1 MEIKK
6 SIGKNT
12 LGGGQKMTVD
22 LRTYNRSTHDLS
34 YAWRS
39 SMGVGTLVPCMKMIG
54 LPGDTFDI
62 NIDNKVLT
70 HPTVGPLFGSYKLQ
84 VDIFT
89 VPFRLYIAAL
99 HNNALNVGMDMSKV
113 KIPIYKV
120 EQKAGTA
127 DLENT
132 LKYSTSCIFAY
143 LGNRGQEMKKE
154 TGGSTGLISQNFN
167 AVPILGY
174 LDIFKNYYANKQ
186 ETAFRFI
193 GADPYLSINDTGL
206 KLNDIASNK
215 NSQRITSGTMNILLQ
230 NSPSWDEVNYNDV
243 TITFTQQVGT
253 ATDNVEY
260 KKTYTI
266 EELKKW
272 FSIASTGNLM
282 TLAYNGKG
290 VTSSED
296 YLYGK
301 PKEWKVENIT
311 NILKENLTDLDQLRE
326 DILGM
331 GNNRFELTRESK
343 IGGNKDFEYIK
354 HILGGNSTKYENSTK
369 YNRNSAQCGLLLKT
383 YQSDI
388 FTNWI
393 NSDWIDGENGI
404 SAVTAISTEGNK
416 FTIDQLNLSK
426 KVYDM
431 LNRIAISGGTYQD
444 WVETVYTS
452 TWNMHTE
459 TPVYEGGMSAEIEFQ
474 EVVSNSATEKEPL
487 GTLAGRGFSSNKKG
501 GQLHIQVTE
510 PCYIMGIVSIT
521 PRVDYCQGNDWDIT
535 SLETMDDLHK
545 PQLDSIGYQDL
556 MQEQMNGY
564 ASKELAVGKQP
575 SWINYMTN
583 YNKTYGTFAEE
594 DGENEAFMVLNRYFD
609 TKVTGT
615 NTNQKREIYNT
626 SSYIDPSQYNY
637 IFAETGT
644 KSMNFWIQLGFA
656 VEARRVMSASQIP
669 NL

>member
-1 MEIKK
+1 MSITK

-12 LGGGQKMTVD
+12 LGGGQKITVD
-22 LRTYNRSTHDLS
+22 LKTYNRSTHDLS

-39 SMGVGTLVPCMKMIG
+39 SMGVGTLVPCMKILG

-120 EQKAGTA
+120 EQKAGTKG
-127 DLENT
+127 LPEKLT
-132 LKYSTSCIFAY
+132 YSKSCILTY
-143 LGNRGQEMKKE
+143 LGNRGQEMRE
-154 TGGSTGLISQNFN
+154 ADGSTKLISQEFN
-167 AVPILGY
+167 TIPLLGY

-186 ETAFRFI
+186 EPLFRYI
-193 GADPYLSINDTGL
+193 GADPYLMMTNSL
-206 KLNDIASNK
+206 VLNARSDNK
-215 NSQRITSGTMNILLQ
+215 NSERVKSGTMTLTMMNGPMWNEINNDDITLTFTQKIGTTDNITETKRTYTLEELKQWFNIADTSGTLIMQ
-230 NSPSWDEVNYNDV
+230 
-243 TITFTQQVGT
+243 
-253 ATDNVEY
+253 Y
-260 KKTYTI
+260 K
-266 EELKKW
+266 E
-272 FSIASTGNLM
+272 SG
-282 TLAYNGKG
+282 
-290 VTSSED
+290 TSSSES

-301 PKEWKVENIT
+301 PTDYSIKNIN
-311 NILKENLTDLDQLRE
+311 NILKEPLEDLDQLRE

-331 GNNRFELTRESK
+331 GNSRYELSRTSK
-343 IGGNKDFEYIK
+343 VGKSKDFGYIQ
-354 HILGGNSTKYENSTK
+354 HILGGNSKEYENSTA

-404 SAVTAISTEGNK
+404 SAVTAISTEGDK

-487 GTLAGRGFSSNKKG
+487 GTLAGRGFSSGKKG
-501 GQLHIQVTE
+501 GRLHIKVTE
-510 PCYIMGIVSIT
+510 PSYIMGIVSIT
-521 PRVDYCQGNDWDIT
+521 PRVDYCQGNDWDVT
-535 SLETMDDLHK
+535 SLSTMDDLHK

-564 ASKELAVGKQP
+564 ASRNLAVGKQP

-594 DGENEAFMVLNRYFD
+594 DGENESFMVLNRYFD
-609 TKVTGT
+609 TKVTGSGKDA
-615 NTNQKREIYNT
+615 KREIYNT

-644 KSMNFWIQLGFA
+644 KSMNFWVQLGFA

>member
-1 MEIKK
+1 MGLTK

-39 SMGVGTLVPCMKMIG
+39 SMGVGTLVPCMKILG

-62 NIDNKVLT
+62 AIDNKVLT

-113 KIPIYKV
+113 KIPIYTV
-120 EQKAGTA
+120 EQKAGVD
-127 DLENT
+127 DLPEG
-132 LKYSTSCIFAY
+132 LKYSTSCILAY

-154 TGGSTGLISQNFN
+154 SGGSTGLVSQNFN
-167 AVPILGY
+167 AVPLLGY

-186 ETAFRFI
+186 ETEFRYI
-193 GADPYLSINDTGL
+193 GADPYLMITSSSLTIND
-206 KLNDIASNK
+206 ISENK
-215 NSQRITSGTMNILLQ
+215 NSQRVTGGSMSVTMMNGPAWNEI
-230 NSPSWDEVNYNDV
+230 NYNDI
-243 TITFTQQVGT
+243 TITFTQQIGT
-253 ATDNVEY
+253 STDYVEY
-260 KKTYTI
+260 KKTYTL

-272 FSIASTGNLM
+272 FTMSVIEKVLIM
-282 TLAYNGKG
+282 QYNDNG

-301 PKEWKVENIT
+301 PTDKSIKNIN
-311 NILKENLTDLDQLRE
+311 NILKERLDHLDQLRE

-331 GNNRFELTRESK
+331 GNNRYELTRSSKLGEST
-343 IGGNKDFEYIK
+343 NFEYIQ
-354 HILGGNSTKYENSTK
+354 HILGGNTSNYTSSTT

-404 SAVTAISTEGNK
+404 SAVTAISTAGDK

-487 GTLAGRGFSSNKKG
+487 GTLAGRGFSNNKKG
-501 GQLHIQVTE
+501 GRLHIKVTE

-521 PRVDYCQGNDWDIT
+521 PRVDYCQGNDWDVT

-556 MQEQMNGY
+556 MQEQMN
-564 ASKELAVGKQP
+564 ANANRELAIGKQP

-583 YNKTYGTFAEE
+583 YNKTYGTFADE

-615 NTNQKREIYNT
+615 SNAIREIYNT

-644 KSMNFWIQLGFA
+644 KSMNFWVQLGFA
-656 VEARRVMSASQIP
+656 IEARRVMSASQIP